1 MKKNDLILS
10 VHIPKCGG
18 TTFRSILNKIYAPD
32 IFFEYS
38 QESDQIVNAKNIS
51 ENVKCIHG
59 HLIYKAY
66 KQLIHSSNLI
76 TFLRHPV
83 YRTISFYEHI
93 KRIPSDA
100 GTLSQF
106 FNSSNPSLI
115 EFAEHPIARNYG
127 LGFTGNLNPD
137 DFLFIGFLEEFESSI
152 KNCSKALNWQV
163 IPSYEIKNK
172 GNLKEDIL
180 TKNQYEYIKDLN
192 KEELNWYNHAKSKF
206 LNFN

>member
-18 TTFRSILNKIYAPD
+18 TTFRSILNKVYAPD

-38 QESDQIVNAKNIS
+38 QESDQIVNANNIS

-59 HLIYKAY
+59 HLLYNAY
-66 KQLIHSSNLI
+66 KHLIHSSNLI

-83 YRTISFYEHI
+83 YRTISLYEHI
-93 KRIPSDA
+93 KRLPSNGGPLAKFIIDKDP
-100 GTLSQF
+100 TI
-106 FNSSNPSLI
+106 I
-115 EFAEHPIARNYG
+115 EFSEHPVARNYG
-127 LGFTGNLNPD
+127 LGFTGYINPE
-137 DFLFIGFLEEFESSI
+137 DFLFIGFLEEFESSV
-152 KNCSKALNWQV
+152 KKCSKALNWQV

-172 GNLKEDIL
+172 GNLKENIL

-192 KEELNWYNHAKSKF
+192 NEELIWYNHAKSKF